1 MEKKENIKKSNS
13 KKKLNIINIGDN
25 NLNNLPIN
33 NKNHNYKINNNIP
46 KSFSKNLEKHN
57 NNIKNNLKR
66 PNTSKQMVIK
76 NYPNEDI
83 SIKSIDS
90 QNKNNNLEKQNKIN
104 NNISSN
110 PQTLEKEIS
119 NLNSIKNI
127 LTFLNE
133 QVFLVYKSKK
143 IQSEYLIYSK
153 YLEKFQIEEEN
164 LKLNQQLNN
173 MNDII
178 DIDEYFMQNY
188 ENILNIFPKISNIF
202 ENLNDFTKNI
212 EYSFDRLFL
221 NGNLVCNNNEL
232 QKNINNIN
240 NSIEELNE
248 KLNKKKEKIK
258 LILEKYS
265 ILFNK
270 INEFKNN
277 FESTKQLLNN
287 YGNKFLGN
295 NIIEINKKLK
305 EKNNLLFN
313 NIIYD

>member
-1 MEKKENIKKSNS
+1 MEKIKKSNS

-33 NKNHNYKINNNIP
+33 NKNNNYKLNNNIP

-57 NNIKNNLKR
+57 NKNNIKR
-66 PNTSKQMVIK
+66 PNTSKQMSVK
-76 NYPNEDI
+76 NYPNEEMTL
-83 SIKSIDS
+83 KSNET
-90 QNKNNNLEKQNKIN
+90 QNKNNNLDKQNKIN
-104 NNISSN
+104 NNNTNLN
-110 PQTLEKEIS
+110 PQTLEKEIN

-133 QVFLVYKSKK
+133 QIFLVYKSKK

-178 DIDEYFMQNY
+178 DIDDYFMQNY

-240 NSIEELNE
+240 NSIGELNE
-248 KLNKKKEKIK
+248 KLDKKKEKIK

-277 FESTKQLLNN
+277 FETTKKLLNN
-287 YGNKFLGN
+287 YGNEFLGN

-305 EKNNLLFN
+305 EKNNLLLN